1 MRLRQVLFMTIVAIC
16 HFTDNTMAQSQYGFN
31 GIYSLPTGPFAAK
44 ASHGF
49 GINFNTKFFLGP
61 NVSLGLTGGYIGYG
75 KTKDNISYRTVP
87 VTLDGEF
94 YIREEGV
101 RPYLAFSGGFVLF
114 TRQQK
119 FSQGSSSESEF
130 HLTVAPA
137 IGILLDLSRSAALN
151 FNVKYQ
157 LYTVKGSSFSALSPA
172 IGLYYK
178 IGY

>member
-1 MRLRQVLFMTIVAIC
+1 MRLHQLQLILLFIIC
-16 HFTDNTMAQSQYGFN
+16 LYTEHARAQSQYGFN
-31 GIYSLPTGPFAAK
+31 GIYSLPTGSFSNV

-49 GINFNTKFFLGP
+49 GVSFNTKFFLGP
-61 NVSLGLTGGYIGYG
+61 NVALGLTGAYIGYSE
-75 KTKDNISYRTVP
+75 KDRINYRTVP

-94 YIREEGV
+94 YIREAGI
-101 RPYLAFSGGFVLF
+101 RPYIAFSGGFVLF

-137 IGILLDLSRSAALN
+137 IGVLFDLSRTIALN
-151 FNVKYQ
+151 FNTKYQ
-157 LYTVKGSSFSALSPA
+157 FHTVKGSSFPALSPA
-172 IGLYYK
+172 IGVYYK